1 MPVPAMLD
9 GLGFLVPPERRIT
22 PDVDIVDVDIALPG
36 RDEPPGVTSPDR
48 DPIFFFWINTSIYNQ
63 VINNIELVCTATNSQ
78 LKDKLLLSIKINTP
92 PANNTTT

>member
-9 GLGFLVPPERRIT
+9 GRGFLGPPERRTT

-48 DPIFFFWINTSIYNQ
+48 DPIYQINYIFT
-63 VINNIELVCTATNSQ
+63 
-78 LKDKLLLSIKINTP
+78 IK
-92 PANNTTT
+92 

>member
-9 GLGFLVPPERRIT
+9 GRGFLVPPERRIT

-48 DPIFFFWINTSIYNQ
+48 DPIYLNKYTYLQS
-63 VINNIELVCTATNSQ
+63 NN
-78 LKDKLLLSIKINTP
+78 K
-92 PANNTTT
+92 